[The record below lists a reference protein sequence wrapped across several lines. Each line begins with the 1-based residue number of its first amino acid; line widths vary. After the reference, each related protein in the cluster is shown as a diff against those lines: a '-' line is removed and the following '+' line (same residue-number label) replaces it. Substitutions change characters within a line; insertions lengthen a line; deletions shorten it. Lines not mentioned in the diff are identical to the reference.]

1 MPLGPTPTR
10 PTATSSSRTRPRR
23 PPCRCSRST
32 TTTFAARTAPRWVR
46 STRSTSSTCARAAF
60 PSRPRS
66 GCSSRASSATC
77 STASRS
83 STRASWSR
91 RSWSPALASYRVA
104 SVDDLP
110 GETMKRVE
118 AGDIPVCLAHA
129 EDGSFYAL
137 NDVCT
142 HEEFSLCDGE
152 LWGMDVECPQ
162 HGSRFNLAT
171 GIAYLDSANTS
182 QRPKQMTGAMLD
194 YFEKFNSNIHRAAYR
209 IAEEATVRYEAT
221 REKVRTFINAASTK
235 EIVYTRGTTEAIN
248 LVAYAWGRK
257 NIKAGDLIV
266 LTILDHHSNI
276 VPWQILAA
284 EKGARIEYVDIDER
298 GELRQDQFADLLK
311 RGPKLVAF
319 NLVSNAMGTINPAH
333 EMVAAAKKAGATVL
347 VDGAQSTPHQPVDV
361 RALGCDF
368 YAFSG
373 HKMLGPT
380 GAGILYGRRELLE
393 AMDPFM
399 SGGDMI
405 KTVRVEGT
413 TYHDLPWKFEAGT
426 QAIAE
431 VIGLGT
437 AVDYLTELGMDAV
450 RAHELEITEYAYEA
464 LSEVDQLTVY
474 GPPPSRRAGV
484 ISFALEGVHPH
495 DLATIADR
503 DQVCLRAGHHCAMP
517 LMTRLGIPATARA
530 SFYVY
535 TQKEEVDRLV
545 GSIREAQRIFA

>member
-1 MPLGPTPTR
+1 MTMATR
-10 PTATSSSRTRPRR
+10 TLDV
-23 PPCRCSRST
+23 
-32 TTTFAARTAPRWVR
+32 AAIRKD
-46 STRSTSSTCARAAF
+46 F
-60 PSRPRS
+60 PIF
-66 GCSSRASSATC
+66 
-77 STASRS
+77 
-83 STRASWSR
+83 
-91 RSWSPALASYRVA
+91 
-104 SVDDLP
+104 
-110 GETMKRVE
+110 E
-118 AGDIPVCLAHA
+118 
-129 EDGSFYAL
+129 
-137 NDVCT
+137 
-142 HEEFSLCDGE
+142 
-152 LWGMDVECPQ
+152 
-162 HGSRFNLAT
+162 T

-182 QRPKQMTGAMLD
+182 QRPKQVTGAMLD

-221 REKVRTFINAASTK
+221 REKVRAFINAASTK

-248 LVAYAWGRK
+248 LVAYSWGRR
-257 NIKAGDLIV
+257 NIRSGDLIV

-284 EKGARIEYVDIDER
+284 EKDAKIEYVDIDEK
-298 GELRQDQFADLLK
+298 GELRQDQFAALLA

-319 NLVSNAMGTINPAH
+319 NLVSNALGTINPARD
-333 EMVAAAKKAGATVL
+333 MVAAAKKAGATVL

-399 SGGDMI
+399 AGGDMI
-405 KTVRVEGT
+405 KAVRVEGT

-431 VIGLGT
+431 VIGLGA
-437 AVDYLTELGMDAV
+437 AVDYLGGLGMDAV

-464 LSEVDQLTVY
+464 LSDVEGLTVY

-484 ISFALEGVHPH
+484 ISFSLDGIHPH

-535 TQKEEVDRLV
+535 TLKEEVDRLV
-545 GSIREAQRIFA
+545 SSIKEAQRIFA

>member
-1 MPLGPTPTR
+1 MAIKTLDV
-10 PTATSSSRTRPRR
+10 
-23 PPCRCSRST
+23 
-32 TTTFAARTAPRWVR
+32 AAIRKD
-46 STRSTSSTCARAAF
+46 F
-60 PSRPRS
+60 PIF
-66 GCSSRASSATC
+66 
-77 STASRS
+77 
-83 STRASWSR
+83 
-91 RSWSPALASYRVA
+91 
-104 SVDDLP
+104 
-110 GETMKRVE
+110 E
-118 AGDIPVCLAHA
+118 
-129 EDGSFYAL
+129 
-137 NDVCT
+137 
-142 HEEFSLCDGE
+142 
-152 LWGMDVECPQ
+152 
-162 HGSRFNLAT
+162 T
-171 GIAYLDSANTS
+171 GIAYLDSANTA
-182 QRPKQMTGAMLD
+182 QRPRQVTGAMLD

-209 IAEEATVRYEAT
+209 IAEEATIRYEAT
-221 REKVRTFINAASTK
+221 REKVRAFINASSTK
-235 EIVYTRGTTEAIN
+235 EIIYTRGTTEAIN
-248 LVAYAWGRK
+248 LVAYSWGRQ

-284 EKGARIEYVDIDER
+284 ANDAKIQYVDIDEK
-298 GELRQDQFADLLK
+298 GELRQDQFTELLK

-319 NLVSNAMGTINPAH
+319 NLVSNALGTINPAR
-333 EMVAAAKKAGATVL
+333 EMVAAAKAAGATVL

-393 AMDPFM
+393 EMPPFM

-426 QAIAE
+426 QAIGE
-431 VIGLGT
+431 VIGLGA
-437 AVDYLTELGMDAV
+437 AVDYLSNLGMDAV

-464 LSEVDQLTVY
+464 LSEIDGLTVY

-484 ISFALEGVHPH
+484 ISFALAGIHPH

-535 TQKEEVDRLV
+535 TQRDEVDRLV
-545 GSIREAQRIFA
+545 SSIKEAQRIFE

>member
-1 MPLGPTPTR
+1 MATR
-10 PTATSSSRTRPRR
+10 TLDV
-23 PPCRCSRST
+23 
-32 TTTFAARTAPRWVR
+32 AAIRKD
-46 STRSTSSTCARAAF
+46 F
-60 PSRPRS
+60 PIF
-66 GCSSRASSATC
+66 
-77 STASRS
+77 
-83 STRASWSR
+83 
-91 RSWSPALASYRVA
+91 
-104 SVDDLP
+104 
-110 GETMKRVE
+110 E
-118 AGDIPVCLAHA
+118 
-129 EDGSFYAL
+129 
-137 NDVCT
+137 
-142 HEEFSLCDGE
+142 
-152 LWGMDVECPQ
+152 
-162 HGSRFNLAT
+162 T

-182 QRPKQMTGAMLD
+182 QRPKQVTGAMLD

-221 REKVRTFINAASTK
+221 REKVRAFINAASTK
-235 EIVYTRGTTEAIN
+235 EIIYTRGTTEAIN
-248 LVAYAWGRK
+248 LVAYSWGRR
-257 NIKAGDLIV
+257 NIRSGDLIV

-284 EKGARIEYVDIDER
+284 EKDAKIEYVDIDER
-298 GELRQDQFADLLK
+298 GELRQDQLAALLA

-319 NLVSNAMGTINPAH
+319 NLVSNALGTINPARD
-333 EMVAAAKKAGATVL
+333 MVAAAKKAGATVL

-399 SGGDMI
+399 AGGDMI
-405 KTVRVEGT
+405 KAVRVEGT

-431 VIGLGT
+431 VIGLGA
-437 AVDYLTELGMDAV
+437 AVDYLGGLGMDAV

-464 LSEVDQLTVY
+464 LSDVEGLTVY

-484 ISFALEGVHPH
+484 ISFSLDGIHPH

-535 TQKEEVDRLV
+535 TLKEEVDRLV
-545 GSIREAQRIFA
+545 SSIGEAQRIFA

>member
-1 MPLGPTPTR
+1 M
-10 PTATSSSRTRPRR
+10 
-23 PPCRCSRST
+23 
-32 TTTFAARTAPRWVR
+32 AARPLDV
-46 STRSTSSTCARAAF
+46 AAIRKDF
-60 PSRPRS
+60 PI
-66 GCSSRASSATC
+66 
-77 STASRS
+77 
-83 STRASWSR
+83 
-91 RSWSPALASYRVA
+91 L
-104 SVDDLP
+104 
-110 GETMKRVE
+110 E
-118 AGDIPVCLAHA
+118 
-129 EDGSFYAL
+129 
-137 NDVCT
+137 
-142 HEEFSLCDGE
+142 
-152 LWGMDVECPQ
+152 
-162 HGSRFNLAT
+162 T

-182 QRPKQMTGAMLD
+182 QRPRQVTGAMLE

-221 REKVRTFINAASTK
+221 REKVRALINASSTK
-235 EIVYTRGTTEAIN
+235 EIIYTRGTTEAIN
-248 LVAYAWGRK
+248 LVAYSWGRK
-257 NIKAGDLIV
+257 NIERGDLIV

-284 EKGARIEYVDIDER
+284 ERGAKLEFVDIDDR
-298 GELRQDQFADLLK
+298 GELRQDQYADLLQ

-319 NLVSNAMGTINPAH
+319 NMVSNALGTINPARA
-333 EMVAAAKKAGATVL
+333 MVAAAKRAGAAVL

-361 RALGCDF
+361 QELGCDF

-431 VIGLGT
+431 VIGLGA
-437 AVDYLTELGMDAV
+437 AVDYLNRLGMEAV

-464 LSEVDQLTVY
+464 LSEVEGLTVY

-484 ISFALEGVHPH
+484 ISFALAGIHPH

-517 LMTRLGIPATARA
+517 LMTRLGVSATARA
-530 SFYVY
+530 SFYIY
-535 TQKEEVDRLV
+535 TQKDEVDRLV
-545 GSIREAQRIFA
+545 GSIKEAQRIFA

>member
-1 MPLGPTPTR
+1 MTMATR
-10 PTATSSSRTRPRR
+10 TLDV
-23 PPCRCSRST
+23 
-32 TTTFAARTAPRWVR
+32 AAIRKD
-46 STRSTSSTCARAAF
+46 F
-60 PSRPRS
+60 PIF
-66 GCSSRASSATC
+66 
-77 STASRS
+77 
-83 STRASWSR
+83 
-91 RSWSPALASYRVA
+91 
-104 SVDDLP
+104 
-110 GETMKRVE
+110 E
-118 AGDIPVCLAHA
+118 
-129 EDGSFYAL
+129 
-137 NDVCT
+137 
-142 HEEFSLCDGE
+142 
-152 LWGMDVECPQ
+152 
-162 HGSRFNLAT
+162 T

-182 QRPKQMTGAMLD
+182 QRPKQVTGAMLD

-221 REKVRTFINAASTK
+221 REKVRAFINAASTK
-235 EIVYTRGTTEAIN
+235 EIIYTRGTTEAIN
-248 LVAYAWGRK
+248 LVAYSWGRR
-257 NIKAGDLIV
+257 NISSGDLIV

-284 EKGARIEYVDIDER
+284 EKDAKIEYVDINEK
-298 GELRQDQFADLLK
+298 GELRQDQFAALLA

-319 NLVSNAMGTINPAH
+319 NLVSNALGTINPGRD
-333 EMVAAAKKAGATVL
+333 MVAAAKKAGATVL

-399 SGGDMI
+399 AGGDMI
-405 KTVRVEGT
+405 KAVRVEGT

-431 VIGLGT
+431 VIGLGA
-437 AVDYLTELGMDAV
+437 AVDYLGGLGMDAV

-464 LSEVDQLTVY
+464 LSDVEGLTVY

-484 ISFALEGVHPH
+484 ISFSLDGIHPH

-535 TQKEEVDRLV
+535 TLKEEVDRLV
-545 GSIREAQRIFA
+545 SSIKEAQRIFA

>member
-1 MPLGPTPTR
+1 MATR
-10 PTATSSSRTRPRR
+10 TLDV
-23 PPCRCSRST
+23 
-32 TTTFAARTAPRWVR
+32 AAIRKD
-46 STRSTSSTCARAAF
+46 F
-60 PSRPRS
+60 PIF
-66 GCSSRASSATC
+66 
-77 STASRS
+77 
-83 STRASWSR
+83 
-91 RSWSPALASYRVA
+91 
-104 SVDDLP
+104 
-110 GETMKRVE
+110 E
-118 AGDIPVCLAHA
+118 
-129 EDGSFYAL
+129 
-137 NDVCT
+137 
-142 HEEFSLCDGE
+142 
-152 LWGMDVECPQ
+152 
-162 HGSRFNLAT
+162 T

-182 QRPKQMTGAMLD
+182 QRPRQVTGAMME

-221 REKVRTFINAASTK
+221 REKVRAFINAASTK
-235 EIVYTRGTTEAIN
+235 EIIYTRGTTEAIN
-248 LVAYAWGRK
+248 LVAYSWGRQ

-284 EKGARIEYVDIDER
+284 EKNAKIEYVDIDGK
-298 GELRQDQFADLLK
+298 GELRQDQFAELLK
-311 RGPKLVAF
+311 RGPKLVGF
-319 NLVSNAMGTINPAH
+319 NIVSNALGTMNPAH
-333 EMVAAAKKAGATVL
+333 EMVAAAKAAGATVL

-393 AMDPFM
+393 AMPPFM

-405 KTVRVEGT
+405 KTVRIEGT

-426 QAIAE
+426 QAIGE
-431 VIGLGT
+431 VIGLGA
-437 AVDYLTELGMDAV
+437 AVDYLTNLGMDAV

-464 LSEVDQLTVY
+464 LSEVEGLTVY

-484 ISFALEGVHPH
+484 ISFTLEGIHPH

-517 LMTRLGIPATARA
+517 LMTRLDVAATARA

-535 TQKEEVDRLV
+535 TQRDEVDRLV
-545 GSIREAQRIFA
+545 GSIREAQRIFK

>member
-1 MPLGPTPTR
+1 MTMAIAGRAQGALPNQPLDV
-10 PTATSSSRTRPRR
+10 
-23 PPCRCSRST
+23 
-32 TTTFAARTAPRWVR
+32 AAIRKD
-46 STRSTSSTCARAAF
+46 F
-60 PSRPRS
+60 PIF
-66 GCSSRASSATC
+66 
-77 STASRS
+77 
-83 STRASWSR
+83 
-91 RSWSPALASYRVA
+91 
-104 SVDDLP
+104 
-110 GETMKRVE
+110 E
-118 AGDIPVCLAHA
+118 
-129 EDGSFYAL
+129 
-137 NDVCT
+137 
-142 HEEFSLCDGE
+142 
-152 LWGMDVECPQ
+152 
-162 HGSRFNLAT
+162 T

-182 QRPKQMTGAMLD
+182 QRPKQVTGAMLE

-221 REKVRTFINAASTK
+221 REKVRAFINAASTK

-257 NIKAGDLIV
+257 YIGQGDLIV

-284 EKGARIEYVDIDER
+284 ERGAHIEYVDIDEK
-298 GELRQDQFADLLK
+298 GELRQDQFADLLQ

-319 NLVSNAMGTINPAH
+319 NLVSNAMGTINPARD
-333 EMVAAAKKAGATVL
+333 MVAAAKKAGATVL

-399 SGGDMI
+399 AGGDMI
-405 KTVRVEGT
+405 KTVRIEGT

-431 VIGLGT
+431 VIGLGA
-437 AVDYLTELGMDAV
+437 AVDYLSALGMDAV

-464 LSEVDQLTVY
+464 LSDVEGLTLY

-484 ISFALEGVHPH
+484 VSFALEGIHPH

-517 LMTRLGIPATARA
+517 LMTRLGVAATARA

-535 TQKEEVDRLV
+535 TQKDEVDRLV
-545 GSIREAQRIFA
+545 GSIKEAQRIFA

>member
-1 MPLGPTPTR
+1 MTMATR
-10 PTATSSSRTRPRR
+10 TLDV
-23 PPCRCSRST
+23 
-32 TTTFAARTAPRWVR
+32 AAIRKD
-46 STRSTSSTCARAAF
+46 F
-60 PSRPRS
+60 PIF
-66 GCSSRASSATC
+66 
-77 STASRS
+77 
-83 STRASWSR
+83 
-91 RSWSPALASYRVA
+91 
-104 SVDDLP
+104 
-110 GETMKRVE
+110 E
-118 AGDIPVCLAHA
+118 
-129 EDGSFYAL
+129 
-137 NDVCT
+137 
-142 HEEFSLCDGE
+142 
-152 LWGMDVECPQ
+152 
-162 HGSRFNLAT
+162 T

-182 QRPKQMTGAMLD
+182 QRPKQVTGAMLD

-221 REKVRTFINAASTK
+221 REKVRAFINAASTK
-235 EIVYTRGTTEAIN
+235 EIIYTRGTTEAIN
-248 LVAYAWGRK
+248 LVAYSWGRR
-257 NIKAGDLIV
+257 NIRSGDLIV

-284 EKGARIEYVDIDER
+284 EKDAKIEYVDIDER
-298 GELRQDQFADLLK
+298 GELRQDQLAALLA

-319 NLVSNAMGTINPAH
+319 NLVSNALGTINPARD
-333 EMVAAAKKAGATVL
+333 MVAAAKKAGATVL

-399 SGGDMI
+399 AGGDMI
-405 KTVRVEGT
+405 KAVRVEGT

-431 VIGLGT
+431 VIGLGA
-437 AVDYLTELGMDAV
+437 AVDYLGGLGMDAV

-464 LSEVDQLTVY
+464 LSDVEGLTVY

-484 ISFALEGVHPH
+484 ISFSLDGIHPH

-535 TQKEEVDRLV
+535 TLKEEVDRLV
-545 GSIREAQRIFA
+545 SSIGEAQRIFS

>member
-1 MPLGPTPTR
+1 MTMATR
-10 PTATSSSRTRPRR
+10 TLDV
-23 PPCRCSRST
+23 
-32 TTTFAARTAPRWVR
+32 AAIRKD
-46 STRSTSSTCARAAF
+46 F
-60 PSRPRS
+60 PIF
-66 GCSSRASSATC
+66 
-77 STASRS
+77 
-83 STRASWSR
+83 
-91 RSWSPALASYRVA
+91 
-104 SVDDLP
+104 
-110 GETMKRVE
+110 E
-118 AGDIPVCLAHA
+118 
-129 EDGSFYAL
+129 
-137 NDVCT
+137 
-142 HEEFSLCDGE
+142 
-152 LWGMDVECPQ
+152 
-162 HGSRFNLAT
+162 T

-182 QRPKQMTGAMLD
+182 QRPKQVTGAMLD

-221 REKVRTFINAASTK
+221 REKVRAFINAASTK
-235 EIVYTRGTTEAIN
+235 EIIYTRGTTEAIN
-248 LVAYAWGRK
+248 LVAYSWGRR
-257 NIKAGDLIV
+257 NIRSGDLIV

-284 EKGARIEYVDIDER
+284 EKDAKIEYVDIDER
-298 GELRQDQFADLLK
+298 GELRQDQLAALLA

-319 NLVSNAMGTINPAH
+319 NLVSNALGTINPARD
-333 EMVAAAKKAGATVL
+333 MVAAAKKAGATVL

-399 SGGDMI
+399 AGGDMI
-405 KTVRVEGT
+405 KAVRVEGT

-431 VIGLGT
+431 VIGLGA
-437 AVDYLTELGMDAV
+437 AVDYLGGLGMDAV
-450 RAHELEITEYAYEA
+450 RAHELEITDYAYEA
-464 LSEVDQLTVY
+464 LSDVEGLTVY

-484 ISFALEGVHPH
+484 ISFSLDGIHPH

-535 TQKEEVDRLV
+535 TLKEEVDRLV
-545 GSIREAQRIFA
+545 SSIGEAQRIFA